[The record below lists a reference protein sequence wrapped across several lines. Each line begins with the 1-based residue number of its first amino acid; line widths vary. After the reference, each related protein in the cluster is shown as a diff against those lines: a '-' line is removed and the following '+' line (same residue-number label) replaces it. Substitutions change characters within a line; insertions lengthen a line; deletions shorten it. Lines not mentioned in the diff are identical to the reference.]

1 MHGRQA
7 QGQTVLSAP
16 FSVSAGKLAPHN
28 LSLTPHM
35 LLLTPQLKLVPTPQS
50 LADLQPPLIQRTQRK
65 GSSGPR
71 PQRARSFPFLP
82 QGTSSPRPPRAASR
96 PGRGQRWVPGGGQR
110 HEPGLRGSRPGCQNG
125 HVSRDHGPFPHRGS
139 RTVRRRPAGP
149 QNPEE

>member
-16 FSVSAGKLAPHN
+16 FSVSAGKLTPHN
-28 LSLTPHM
+28 PSLPPHM

-50 LADLQPPLIQRTQRK
+50 LADLQPPLIQRTRRE

-71 PQRARSFPFLP
+71 PQRA
-82 QGTSSPRPPRAASR
+82 SSRNLIPTPHPRAASR
-96 PGRGQRWVPGGGQR
+96 PGRGQRWVPGRGQR
-110 HEPGLRGSRPGCQNG
+110 REPGLRGSRPGCQNG

-149 QNPEE
+149 QNPEK

>member
-28 LSLTPHM
+28 PSLPPHM

-50 LADLQPPLIQRTQRK
+50 LADLQPPLIQRMLRE

-82 QGTSSPRPPRAASR
+82 RGTSSPRPPGRHRDLAEARGGCPAEASTAS
-96 PGRGQRWVPGGGQR
+96 Q
-110 HEPGLRGSRPGCQNG
+110 
-125 HVSRDHGPFPHRGS
+125 
-139 RTVRRRPAGP
+139 A
-149 QNPEE
+149 

>member
-1 MHGRQA
+1 MTAAGGPGEHSSAPGVTQPSRGPSWWKEGPPVHGRQA

-50 LADLQPPLIQRTQRK
+50 LADLQPPLIQRTQRE

-82 QGTSSPRPPRAASR
+82 RGTSSPRPTPGRHRDLAEARGGCPAEASAAS
-96 PGRGQRWVPGGGQR
+96 Q
-110 HEPGLRGSRPGCQNG
+110 
-125 HVSRDHGPFPHRGS
+125 
-139 RTVRRRPAGP
+139 A
-149 QNPEE
+149 